1 MDSSGLVCNN
11 LIVGGGTSGTLVYG
25 ATAGALTVSGS
36 VTVNT
41 GASFNAGASALTTH
55 TLAVG
60 GTSTTVSA
68 GSITNNGTF
77 DMNTTAS
84 ANVTFGGNINGTL
97 SGSGTPFDFFSITL
111 NKGTTSAPMLDVTSV
126 ITMFNDTNFDHS
138 PCPHQRYFS
147 FVERVE
153 HHTDWRN
160 SESLARQQGDLWLN
174 NAGAIYNSGSA
185 GSPDCDGRIEN

>member
-1 MDSSGLVCNN
+1 M
-11 LIVGGGTSGTLVYG
+11 
-25 ATAGALTVSGS
+25 
-36 VTVNT
+36 NT
-41 GASFNAGASALTTH
+41 GASFDAGASALTTH

-126 ITMFNDTNFDHS
+126 ITMSTVSTSTNRLVLTSGTFRLS
-138 PCPHQRYFS
+138 SATSITPIGGTQTVCAAPGR
-147 FVERVE
+147 
-153 HHTDWRN
+153 
-160 SESLARQQGDLWLN
+160 LWLN
-174 NAGAIYNSGSA
+174 NAGAIYSAGSA
-185 GSPDCDGRIEN
+185 GSPTVTGELRIDYWNLQLRLR